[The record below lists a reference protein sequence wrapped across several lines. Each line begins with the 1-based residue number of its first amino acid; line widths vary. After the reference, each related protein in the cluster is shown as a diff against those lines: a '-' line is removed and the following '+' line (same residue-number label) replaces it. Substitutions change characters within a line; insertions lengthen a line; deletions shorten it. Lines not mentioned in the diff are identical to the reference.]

1 MRQIEPIYVN
11 DHGTS
16 FYWKQSDGIVT
27 DKVQLVFK
35 ETGFYFSEE
44 ELETFARLIEDS
56 CRKNTCDG
64 CAMRHECVKFLL
76 KTPVSQIDLAVS
88 MYELNGIKDLVQGT
102 LFRMQL
108 QKFVFGIGRN

>member
-16 FYWKQSDGIVT
+16 FYWKQSGQILT
-27 DKVQLVFK
+27 DKIQLVFK
-35 ETGFYFSEE
+35 ETGFYFNEN
-44 ELETFARLIEDS
+44 ELETFANLIEDS

-64 CAMRHECVKFLL
+64 CGMRHQCLKFLL

-88 MYELNGIKDLVQGT
+88 MTELKGIKDLVHGT
-102 LFRMQL
+102 LFKMRL
-108 QKFVFGIGRN
+108 QQFVFGIGRN